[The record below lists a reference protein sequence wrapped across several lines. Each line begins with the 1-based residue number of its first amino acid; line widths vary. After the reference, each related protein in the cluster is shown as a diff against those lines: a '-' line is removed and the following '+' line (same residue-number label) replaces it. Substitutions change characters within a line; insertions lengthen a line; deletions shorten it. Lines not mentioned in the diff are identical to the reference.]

1 MSTRALLFVALIA
14 LVIGALA
21 YVRPQLMRPG
31 ELPTNAELKIGITQ
45 EFENLN
51 PIVMSMVATTY
62 VYRMVGRSL
71 IQLDEDSQW
80 LPQLATEI
88 PTLENGLARRVS
100 DGEREWIEA
109 EWTIHPQASWGDGEP
124 LTCRDFRFSW
134 EVGLSPNV
142 GVPNIEIYRQI
153 ADIHIDP
160 DDPKRCTFE
169 YREAR
174 WNFNRHHLFYPL
186 PEHLERPVFERY
198 ADQPEGY
205 EQHSNYTR
213 DPTNPGLYSGPYR
226 IVNLGLGSHII
237 LERNPHFYGDAAH
250 IDRIVIMLIPN
261 TGTLEANLRAGSIDM
276 VSQLGMTFDQSLA
289 FANRVEA
296 QELPFRVNFQPG
308 LTYEHLDL
316 NLDNPF
322 LQDIRVRRAL
332 VYAIDREGLT
342 DALFD
347 GLQPPALHNLAP
359 TDPWYTED
367 PERIVI
373 YRHSRRQANRLL
385 DEAGWTWRADGYR
398 YNEDGERLRLR
409 LMTTAGNKVREL
421 VQIYLQDQ
429 WRGIGVDVRIQNDP
443 GRVFFGQ
450 TMRRREFGGVA
461 MYAWSSSP
469 ENNPRSMVSSEAIPS
484 EENGWSG
491 QNYPGWSNARVD
503 ELVDELDRAFDE
515 VKRLDLIHEI
525 LWHYTNEVPVI
536 PLYYR
541 SETSVTPI
549 NLTGYRIPGHQ
560 ISAANHVER
569 WRLMD
574 EEELAANRNGSAAP

>member
-1 MSTRALLFVALIA
+1 MSTRALIALALLALIA
-14 LVIGALA
+14 GVLA

-62 VYRMVGRSL
+62 IYRMVGRSL

-80 LPQLATEI
+80 LPQLATQI

-109 EWTIHPQASWGDGEP
+109 EWTIHPQARWGDGEP

-153 ADIHIDP
+153 RDIHIDP
-160 DDPKRCTFE
+160 DDPKHCTFE
-169 YREAR
+169 YREAL
-174 WNFNRHHLFYPL
+174 WNFNRHHLLYPL
-186 PEHLERPVFERY
+186 PEHLERPVFELH
-198 ADQPEGY
+198 AEQPEGY
-205 EQHSNYTR
+205 EQNSNYTR

-237 LERNPHFYGDAAH
+237 LERNPHFFGEEAH
-250 IDRIVIMLIPN
+250 IERIVIMLIPN

-276 VSQLGMTFDQSLA
+276 VSQLGMSFDQSLA
-289 FANRVEA
+289 FANRVQA

-322 LQDIRVRRAL
+322 LADIRTRRAL
-332 VYAIDREGLT
+332 VYAIDRQGLV
-342 DALFD
+342 DALFG
-347 GLQPPALHNLAP
+347 GLQPAAFHNLAP

-367 PERIVI
+367 PARIVI
-373 YRHSRRQANRLL
+373 YRHSRRKANRLL
-385 DEAGWTWRADGYR
+385 DEAGWVWRDDGYR
-398 YNEDGERLRLR
+398 YNADGERLRLR

-429 WRGIGVDVRIQNDP
+429 WRGIGVDVRIHNDP
-443 GRVFFGQ
+443 ARVFFGQ
-450 TMRRREFGGVA
+450 TMRRREYGGIA

-469 ENNPRSMVSSEAIPS
+469 ENNPRSMVSSESIPG
-484 EENGWSG
+484 ENNGWSG

-503 ELVDELDRAFDE
+503 ELVDELDRSFDE
-515 VKRLDLIHEI
+515 KERLDLVHEI
-525 LWHYTNEVPVI
+525 LWHYTSEVPVI

-574 EEELAANRNGSAAP
+574 AEELTRYRSDAQ